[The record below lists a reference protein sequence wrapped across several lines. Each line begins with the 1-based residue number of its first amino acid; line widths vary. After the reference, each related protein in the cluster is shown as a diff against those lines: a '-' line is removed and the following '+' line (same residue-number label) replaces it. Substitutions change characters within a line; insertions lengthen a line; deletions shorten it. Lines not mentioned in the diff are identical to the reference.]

1 MRAAAEFPA
10 VVLTGPRQSGKTTL
24 LRHLFGESCQYVSL
38 EPPDVRAAAREDSRA
53 FLETFRPPVIFD
65 EAQYAPDLF
74 PYIKEKI
81 DEDRQ
86 TAGQYLL
93 TGSQNLS
100 LAQDISES
108 LAGRAAM
115 LRLLPL
121 SRREA
126 EGRPNLPLPWEAA
139 RTPDPTTAGRFTYEE
154 LWETFLRGG
163 YPEPFTHPERD
174 TALWHASYV
183 QTYLERD
190 VRSLRQVGD
199 LTGFQSFLNVL
210 AARSGQLLNLTDVAR
225 DIGVAVNTI
234 KAWLSVLEATYQV
247 IVLRPYFANVGKR
260 LVKTPKVYFTDVGT
274 LCHLAGLRDA
284 AHAAAGPLG
293 GAIMETAVLSE
304 IVKSTTHRDWRPECS
319 SGAPGR
325 ERRWTSWWSPPESSY
340 RSKSSCPRHRG
351 RGWPHPSGRFGTI
364 WAPKQCRGTWSIP
377 APSGSPSARVRRRCR
392 SRICD
397 SPFPAGLLPQAIVG
411 AQAGRLVCAALR
423 DSTTTQCLLPT
434 TPVNNNQAQPRTSR
448 EAGWPSAGAPCYAA
462 VGLTRFG
469 GRVSGSCP
477 LALR

>member
-1 MRAAAEFPA
+1 MHDFHFYRRMSDRYIKRSLEPVLARAATEFPA

-24 LRHLFGESCQYVSL
+24 LRHLFGGSCRYVSL
-38 EPPDVRAAAREDSRA
+38 EPPDVRAAAQEDPRA
-53 FLETFRPPVIFD
+53 FLEMFRPPIIFD

-81 DEDRQ
+81 DDDRQ

-100 LAQDISES
+100 LTEDISES

-126 EGRPNLPLPWEAA
+126 EGRPDLPLPWEAE
-139 RTPDPTTAGRFTYEE
+139 RTPAAAAAQCFAYGA

-163 YPEPFTHPERD
+163 YPEPFTYPERD
-174 TALWHASYV
+174 TALWHGSYI

-190 VRSLRQVGD
+190 VRTLRQVGD
-199 LTGFQSFLNVL
+199 LTGFQSFLRVL

-234 KAWLSVLEATYQV
+234 RAWLSVLEATYQV
-247 IVLRPYFANVGKR
+247 TVLRPYFANVGKR

-274 LCHLAGLRDA
+274 LCHLAGLSDA
-284 AHAAAGPLG
+284 AHAASGPLG

-304 IVKSTTHRDWRPECS
+304 IVKSATHRGLTPQVYFWRTLAGTEVDIVVEFGGMLVPIEVKLSATPRPGMAASIRRLQKDFGPEA
-319 SGAPGR
+319 APG
-325 ERRWTSWWSPPESSY
+325 Y
-340 RSKSSCPRHRG
+340 VV
-351 RGWPHPSGRFGTI
+351 HPGD
-364 WAPKQCRGTWSIP
+364 
-377 APSGSPSARVRRRCR
+377 VRLPLGPGATAL
-392 SRICD
+392 
-397 SPFPAGLLPQAIVG
+397 PFSDL
-411 AQAGRLVCAALR
+411 
-423 DSTTTQCLLPT
+423 
-434 TPVNNNQAQPRTSR
+434 
-448 EAGWPSAGAPCYAA
+448 
-462 VGLTRFG
+462 
-469 GRVSGSCP
+469 
-477 LALR
+477 

>member
-1 MRAAAEFPA
+1 MHDFHFMRSMSERYIRRSLESVLMRAAAEFPA

-24 LRHLFGESCQYVSL
+24 LRHLFGGSCRYVSL
-38 EPPDVRAAAREDSRA
+38 EPPDIGAAAREDPRA

-86 TAGQYLL
+86 TPGRYLL

-100 LAQDISES
+100 LAHDISES

-126 EGRPNLPLPWEAA
+126 EGRPDLPLPWEAA
-139 RTPDPTTAGRFTYEE
+139 RTPVPTAAGRFAYLT
-154 LWETFLRGG
+154 LWETLLRGG

-174 TALWHASYV
+174 TALWHSSYI

-190 VRSLRQVGD
+190 VRNLRQVGD
-199 LTGFQSFLNVL
+199 LTGFQSFLKVL

-234 KAWLSVLEATYQV
+234 RAWLSVLEATYQV

-284 AHAAAGPLG
+284 EHAASGPLG

-304 IVKSTTHRDWRPECS
+304 IVKSSTHRGLTPQVSFWRTLAGTEVDIVVESDGKLVPIEVKLSATPRPGMAGSIRRLQKDLGPE
-319 SGAPGR
+319 AEPG
-325 ERRWTSWWSPPESSY
+325 Y
-340 RSKSSCPRHRG
+340 VV
-351 RGWPHPSGRFGTI
+351 HPGD
-364 WAPKQCRGTWSIP
+364 
-377 APSGSPSARVRRRCR
+377 VR
-392 SRICD
+392 
-397 SPFPAGLLPQAIVG
+397 LPLG
-411 AQAGRLVCAALR
+411 
-423 DSTTTQCLLPT
+423 
-434 TPVNNNQAQPRTSR
+434 
-448 EAGWPSAGAPCYAA
+448 AGA
-462 VGLTRFG
+462 T
-469 GRVSGSCP
+469 
-477 LALR
+477 ALPFSDL